1 MPVRCAMQL
10 RCRVPSP
17 VQRPYWVVLRTMAD
31 ERTSQLARVGMA
43 ARHGRRGSGIQQHW
57 RSDYVFIGHIR
68 RPRSKKPTRRPPRRR
83 FFASVPTM
91 ANKYGQSG
99 RYERLP
105 TDQTHATGKAAR
117 LIPAWNGLR
126 AWGDPTN
133 RETGPCRF
141 AAART
146 NKKMGRHP
154 YRCRPIWQRGESTLE
169 LIQELMLTRCLRRPS
184 TTSGSIR
191 P

>member
-1 MPVRCAMQL
+1 MSGP
-10 RCRVPSP
+10 PSWP
-17 VQRPYWVVLRTMAD
+17 EWEWRHGMAD
-31 ERTSQLARVGMA
+31 EGAESGNTGIPTTSSLAIFVGRA
-43 ARHGRRGSGIQQHW
+43 A
-57 RSDYVFIGHIR
+57 
-68 RPRSKKPTRRPPRRR
+68 KTNEETPRRR

-105 TDQTHATGKAAR
+105 ADQNAHNREGRQADPCLEWTAAMG
-117 LIPAWNGLR
+117 N
-126 AWGDPTN
+126 PTN

-154 YRCRPIWQRGESTLE
+154 YRYRPIWQRGESTLE
-169 LIQELMLTRCLRRPS
+169 LIQELMLTRCLRQPS